1 MSLGQAS
8 QVRIGLSR
16 CGRRRPLERSAYA
29 EVSGDPE
36 VASTAAS
43 SDDIAAEPSRAPNP
57 ERAGEVAAVACDRCD
72 RALSAKC
79 VSGEESGDQED
90 RLSAAAAAA
99 GKGDRMAS
107 MN

>member
-36 VASTAAS
+36 VSSTAAS
-43 SDDIAAEPSRAPNP
+43 CDDIAATSSCAPDPVRTGEAAAGARGRRNRAF
-57 ERAGEVAAVACDRCD
+57 AT
-72 RALSAKC
+72 KC

-99 GKGDRMAS
+99 GKG
-107 MN
+107 